1 MTDEEEM
8 QEFAERIKS
17 MGIEKPELDDDY
29 QKPLP
34 ETRQEELLRAE
45 TEARREAIARL
56 VDGDDPEFE
65 KVLWDCGYFFSTR
78 ELDIAALFWHLA
90 RQR

>member
-1 MTDEEEM
+1 M
-8 QEFAERIKS
+8 
-17 MGIEKPELDDDY
+17 MGIELDDDY
-29 QKPLP
+29 RKPLP

-65 KVLWDCGYFFSTR
+65 KAFQESGYFFSTR
-78 ELDIAALFWHLA
+78 ELDIAALFWYLA